1 MVEDDE
7 LTTIAI
13 ESSKTIEIECI
24 MPKESID
31 DRYRDAPYFIAPED
45 KVGHDAFAVMRDAM
59 KKEEDGR

>member
-1 MVEDDE
+1 
-7 LTTIAI
+7 
-13 ESSKTIEIECI
+13 

-59 KKEEDGR
+59 KKEEDGRYRAESSWPKARSSRRREPSA